1 MPKCREKA
9 KAGSEP
15 ASQLWYGN
23 DVVGGVRVKAVNT
36 GTTIFTLSLVCRV
49 NRLNY
54 EFLIAN

>member
-36 GTTIFTLSLVCRV
+36 GTTRFTLSLVCRV